1 MLHDCCATH
10 DLWIIWNAEC
20 DSDIQ
25 FWIWPEN
32 RPRSG
37 KRGQI
42 SKSKIFIK
50 ICLFFQFCLSIPNM
64 PFILTCDNSKCQE
77 ICFKVTRYFL
87 PDIISYILW
96 FDHTFDLTS
105 PLIRIKKFVGK
116 VDIFRGINLIFFI
129 QSDILLLNIHQQKP
143 APWRGYKLST
153 TWRRRGSR
161 DPFPFILAP
170 KDRRLLGG
178 L

>member
-10 DLWIIWNAEC
+10 DLWVIWNAEY

-42 SKSKIFIK
+42 SKSEIFIK

-64 PFILTCDNSKCQE
+64 PFILTYDNSKCQE
-77 ICFKVTRYFL
+77 ICFKVTRSFW

-105 PLIRIKKFVGK
+105 SLIRIKNFVGK
-116 VDIFRGINLIFFI
+116 VDIFRGINLIFFLYNLI
-129 QSDILLLNIHQQKP
+129 FCY
-143 APWRGYKLST
+143 WT
-153 TWRRRGSR
+153 
-161 DPFPFILAP
+161 FINKNRHPDGVINCPPPEGEGDLETPSASYWP
-170 KDRRLLGG
+170 LKTADS
-178 L
+178 